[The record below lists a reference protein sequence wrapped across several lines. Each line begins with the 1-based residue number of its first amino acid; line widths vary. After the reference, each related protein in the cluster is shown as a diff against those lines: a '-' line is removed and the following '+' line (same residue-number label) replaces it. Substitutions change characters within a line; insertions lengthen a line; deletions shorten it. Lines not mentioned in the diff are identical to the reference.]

1 MRVLERRLMIAALA
15 VVCLGTSAL
24 GQSRRIALSLQ
35 AGGAGHEEN
44 NLNVGLAAGIGVA
57 TPLTPRLSVTFEAD
71 SWGTRSQTSFRK
83 LYNGHLRV
91 RPFLLGLRYEFRGNG
106 YFTPYAVAGAGYVET
121 KFRIGSLP
129 VIPDVTIDQSV
140 RSGWAGY
147 FGGGI
152 VWRLSGFW
160 DFFAAIDYL
169 IRTAPGRTV
178 VRDANTGQATDD
190 ILINLHVVYLKV
202 GVRFLL

>member
-1 MRVLERRLMIAALA
+1 MKAIAWRIAAAVLA
-15 VVCLGTSAL
+15 IVCLGTSSL
-24 GQSRRIALSLQ
+24 GQSRRVALSLQ

-44 NLNVGLAAGIGVA
+44 NLNVGLAAGIGLA
-57 TPLTPRLSVTFEAD
+57 APLTPRLAVTCEAD
-71 SWGTRSQTSFRK
+71 TWGTRSQTSFRK

-106 YFTPYAVAGAGYVET
+106 YFAPYAVAGVGYIET
-121 KFRIGSLP
+121 KFRLGTLP

-160 DFFAAIDYL
+160 DFFAEIDYL

-178 VRDANTGQATDD
+178 VRDANIGLATDD
-190 ILINLHVVYLKV
+190 IWINLHVVYLKI
-202 GVRFLL
+202 GLRFLI

>member
-1 MRVLERRLMIAALA
+1 MKASGRRFAVATLS
-15 VVCLGTSAL
+15 VVCLAVSAF
-24 GQSRRIALSLQ
+24 GQTRRVALSLQ

-57 TPLTPRLSVTFEAD
+57 APLAPRLSVTFEAD

-106 YFTPYAVAGAGYVET
+106 YFTPYASAGVGYIET

-129 VIPDVTIDQSV
+129 VIPNVTIDQSV

-160 DFFAAIDYL
+160 DFFAQIDYL

-178 VRDANTGQATDD
+178 VRDAALGLATDD
-190 ILINLHVVYLKV
+190 ILINLHVVYMKV